1 MGIKQDVFG
10 LEQIYRLQL
19 EGNWSTKGD
28 VWLKPL
34 TSVPVGTDFGYFSG
48 GRGSPGNI
56 SAILRLDF
64 NNDTTTPDHR
74 SNISDGSR
82 YTQSVSST
90 SHLYVC
96 GGNNTTRS
104 KIDRLDFSN
113 DTANATPR
121 GLLNTN
127 RVDGLQLLEIKVL
140 DILLLVHGLVM

>member
-48 GRGSPGNI
+48 GQGSPGNI

-64 NNDTTTPDHR
+64 NND
-74 SNISDGSR
+74 
-82 YTQSVSST
+82 
-90 SHLYVC
+90 
-96 GGNNTTRS
+96 
-104 KIDRLDFSN
+104 
-113 DTANATPR
+113 NAPAVP
-121 GLLNTN
+121 N
-127 RVDGLQLLEIKVL
+127 
-140 DILLLVHGLVM
+140 